1 MTDLPPPPLGDYNA
15 VPALNLSGMTPDDIL
30 AALPPLTPEQ
40 QALWQ
45 QQLMTIRQAVMS
57 AQNERQQVASVL
69 GSIAAIA
76 RSVGLILTV
85 A

>member
-1 MTDLPPPPLGDYNA
+1 MTDLPTPPLGNYDA
-15 VPALNLSGMTPDDIL
+15 VPPLNLAGMTPDDIL
-30 AALPPLTPEQ
+30 AALPPLTQEQ